1 MEDRIIELEKK
12 LIKIENKLDNIY
24 NLLNTDVKDN
34 CEKMKEHIDFI
45 DNVYDSI
52 KFPLYFIC
60 NRINYNQDNVP
71 IKSIADKSEIPVI
84 TDKSEIPVINIKK
97 NIEYVKKKNIKK
109 NEFPPVPYLIVGTSL
124 LFGYI
129 TYRYINR
136 KII

>member
-12 LIKIENKLDNIY
+12 LIKMENKLDNIY
-24 NLLNTDVKDN
+24 NLLNTNVKDN

-84 TDKSEIPVINIKK
+84 NIKK